1 MISLLIVNYRSAR
14 LAAEAVRTAR
24 AGTSEPLLVVVV
36 DNSLD
41 PAEAEALRPHADRLI
56 VSTSNRGYGGA
67 INDGRAACEGDLLV
81 VANPDVTFA
90 SGSIDELALAVRA
103 GAAVAGPA
111 FFWDDRYEWRLPP
124 GDTHGGWSRVDE
136 VLASRSARW
145 ARERDRRRFRQ
156 RVAFWSLERPKS
168 VKALSGAVL
177 AIEAKAF
184 DEIGGFDERFPLYFE
199 ENDFLRQIEQRRR
212 RIEYRPGARCRHLYN
227 QSAAGSEDAGVAY
240 ETSRRRYFEKWNGPF
255 VARLLDRL
263 ACSPRVEDE
272 QLFGREPIVLD
283 RLDVIVE
290 ASPLPDFGTAAGHFP
305 AQRHVE
311 LPPEVWDCYR
321 GKALYLR
328 AVDRES
334 GEVLAT
340 YAKYKS

>member
-24 AGTSEPLLVVVV
+24 AATSEPLLAVVV
-36 DNSLD
+36 DNSLH
-41 PAEAEALRPHADRLI
+41 AEEAEALRPHADRLI
-56 VSTSNRGYGGA
+56 VSTSNRGYAGG
-67 INDGRAACEGDLLV
+67 INDGRALCQGDVLV

-90 SGSIDELALAVRA
+90 PGSLDELALAVRG

-124 GDTHGGWSRVDE
+124 SDAHSGWSRVDE
-136 VLASRSARW
+136 VLASRSPRW

-156 RVAFWSLERPKS
+156 RVAFWSLDRPTP

-177 AIEAKAF
+177 AIETGAF

-199 ENDFLRQIEQRRR
+199 ENDFLRQIEQRRG

-227 QSAAGSEDAGVAY
+227 QSAAGSEEAGTAY

-263 ACSPRVEDE
+263 GRPPRVEE
-272 QLFGREPIVLD
+272 RVFGREPIELD
-283 RLDVIVE
+283 RMDVVVE

-305 AQRHVE
+305 IQRHIEV
-311 LPPEVWDCYR
+311 PPEVWACYR
-321 GKALYLR
+321 GEALYLR